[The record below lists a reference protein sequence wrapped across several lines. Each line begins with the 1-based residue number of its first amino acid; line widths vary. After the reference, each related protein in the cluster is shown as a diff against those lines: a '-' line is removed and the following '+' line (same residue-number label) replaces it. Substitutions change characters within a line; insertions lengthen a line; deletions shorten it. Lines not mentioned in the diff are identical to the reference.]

1 MEELLLKGYLY
12 RFKMSGTRQF
22 TARFDEISGTGN
34 TLFVTEYTDENGH
47 VPGVRT
53 LPFQWIKGIELI
65 EEEHNEIETISLD
78 TVTPTK
84 NGRKKSKPPKMVN
97 NFID

>member
-34 TLFVTEYTDENGH
+34 TLFVTEYTDEHGH

-78 TVTPTK
+78 TVHNK
-84 NGRKKSKPPKMVN
+84 NKHKKSKPPKMVN

>member
-1 MEELLLKGYLY
+1 
-12 RFKMSGTRQF
+12 MSGTRQF

-47 VPGVRT
+47 VPGVRS
-53 LPFQWIKGIELI
+53 LPFQWIKSIELV
-65 EEEHNEIETISLD
+65 EEEHNEIETILLD
-78 TVTPTK
+78 TIDNK

>member
-12 RFKMSGTRQF
+12 RFKLSGTKQF
-22 TARFDEISGTGN
+22 TARFDEITGTGN

-53 LPFQWIKGIELI
+53 LPFQWIKSIELI

-78 TVTPTK
+78 TVDNK
-84 NGRKKSKPPKMVN
+84 KKRKKSKPPKMVN

>member
-1 MEELLLKGYLY
+1 
-12 RFKMSGTRQF
+12 MSGTRQF

-78 TVTPTK
+78 TVHNK
-84 NGRKKSKPPKMVN
+84 NKHKKSKPPKMVN

>member
-1 MEELLLKGYLY
+1 MEELLIKGYLY

-78 TVTPTK
+78 TVHNK
-84 NGRKKSKPPKMVN
+84 NKHKKSKPPKMVN

>member
-12 RFKMSGTRQF
+12 RFKTAGTRQF
-22 TARFDEISGTGN
+22 TARFDEISGTSN

-47 VPGVRT
+47 VPGIRT
-53 LPFQWIKGIELI
+53 LPFQWIKSIELI
-65 EEEHNEIETISLD
+65 EEEHNEIETILLD
-78 TVTPTK
+78 TVHNK
-84 NGRKKSKPPKMVN
+84 KGRKKSKPPKMVN

>member
-78 TVTPTK
+78 TFHNK
-84 NGRKKSKPPKMVN
+84 NKHKKSKPPKMVN

>member
-22 TARFDEISGTGN
+22 TARFDEISGTEN

-53 LPFQWIKGIELI
+53 LPFQWIKSIELI

-78 TVTPTK
+78 TVDNK
-84 NGRKKSKPPKMVN
+84 KKRKKSKPPKMVN